1 MTSEAKQKPRCAPGI
16 SRISSAGLWYIL
28 PRMEP
33 VGEREERA
41 TAGVLV
47 KFRPSE
53 LVRIDRQAHAAKAS
67 RGGFIKQWMAQVCE
81 SLEKKEA

>member
-1 MTSEAKQKPRCAPGI
+1 MD
-16 SRISSAGLWYIL
+16 
-28 PRMEP
+28 P

-53 LVRIDRQAHAAKAS
+53 LARIDRQAHRQGTS
-67 RGGFIKQWMAQVCE
+67 RGGFIKRWMAQVCE
-81 SLEKKEA
+81 SLEKEEA